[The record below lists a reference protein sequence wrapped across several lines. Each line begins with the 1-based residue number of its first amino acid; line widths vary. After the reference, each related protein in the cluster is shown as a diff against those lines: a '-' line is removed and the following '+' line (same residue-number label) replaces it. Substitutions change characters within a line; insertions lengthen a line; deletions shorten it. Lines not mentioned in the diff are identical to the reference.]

1 MIQKHDTILWHLTRL
16 ILTPMGPVDTKSW
29 PGGEGRTTITV
40 IQLRCR
46 GGDNPINAPQLS
58 SLAWHFPLWV
68 FIISHKFRQ
77 FPLSSIFI
85 RLVLPTTIRSCSNSH
100 HNHHHL
106 LPIFSCNMK
115 IHNFCFLTVFFP
127 IVSKSAYTLIGYFRF
142 RSTNFEKRAVIHC
155 V

>member
-1 MIQKHDTILWHLTRL
+1 MFMKHECMIHSVNDPLVNSDHSFNFCGKKREGW
-16 ILTPMGPVDTKSW
+16 
-29 PGGEGRTTITV
+29 GGE
-40 IQLRCR
+40 
-46 GGDNPINAPQLS
+46 DNPINAPQLS
-58 SLAWHFPLWV
+58 SIAWHFPLWV

-100 HNHHHL
+100 HNHHHQ

-127 IVSKSAYTLIGYFRF
+127 IVSKSAYTLIGYFSF
-142 RSTNFEKRAVIHC
+142 RSTNFEKRAV
-155 V
+155 